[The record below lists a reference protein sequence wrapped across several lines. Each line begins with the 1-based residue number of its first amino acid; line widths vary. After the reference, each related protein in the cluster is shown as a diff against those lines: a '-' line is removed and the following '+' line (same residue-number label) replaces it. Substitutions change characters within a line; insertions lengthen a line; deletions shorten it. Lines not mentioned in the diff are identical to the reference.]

1 MTKRWLWFRV
11 GIKIYIHH
19 TENIELLYL
28 PENIT

>member
-19 TENIELLYL
+19 TENIELL